1 MFVINTSSDVLEQ
14 FGENIN
20 LVQGPVH
27 VRSALRR
34 GSDQS
39 TLLAG
44 PCKRL
49 CLRSYSEGS
58 SHVTSGEAEACS

>member
-34 GSDQS
+34 GSDQF

-44 PCKRL
+44 PDVADGRCN
-49 CLRSYSEGS
+49 LRHASR
-58 SHVTSGEAEACS
+58 SGCSAV